1 MRTYRWIRV
10 TKKNR
15 CKICGKPDYCTYA
28 PEAELALCMRVESDR
43 PSKNSMGGWLHS
55 TGYAPLPYVAP
66 LRKAIEDP
74 PLDAPGIW
82 KRWLDATTFHQLDEF
97 GIALG
102 VDTDALKAIGC
113 AWAAPNSAWAFP
125 MKDATGKV
133 IGIRL
138 RNNEGRKWAVKG
150 SHQGL
155 FIPAEYLFDFDGT
168 LYIVEGPTDLA
179 AALTLGLYAIGRPA
193 CLGQEE
199 MILQYIRAQRVRR
212 LVIVTDNDDPGLR
225 GAVKLQSALPVLS
238 CVWVPPTK
246 DIREFLSLGGKRP
259 MIEACIKDTVWTPSA
274 GIRDEA
280 A

>member
-1 MRTYRWIRV
+1 MVPI
-10 TKKNR
+10 K
-15 CKICGKPDYCTYA
+15 
-28 PEAELALCMRVESDR
+28 
-43 PSKNSMGGWLHS
+43 
-55 TGYAPLPYVAP
+55 
-66 LRKAIEDP
+66 KAIEDRP
-74 PLDAPGIW
+74 IDALGIW
-82 KRWLDATTFHQLDEF
+82 RRWFDATEF
-97 GIALG
+97 KTVDALG
-102 VDTDALKAIGC
+102 VALKVDTDALRSIGC
-113 AWAAPNSAWAFP
+113 AWAWAYDAWAFP

-138 RNNEGRKWAVKG
+138 RNTEGSKWAVKG

-199 MILQYIRAQRVRR
+199 MILQYIRAKRVRR
-212 LVIVTDNDDPGLR
+212 VVIVTDNDDPGLR
-225 GAVKLQSALPVLS
+225 GATKLQSIVPVLS
-238 CVWVPPTK
+238 CIYVPPTK

-259 MIEACIKDTVWTPSA
+259 IIEACIKDTVWTSPA
-274 GIRDEA
+274 GQQQA